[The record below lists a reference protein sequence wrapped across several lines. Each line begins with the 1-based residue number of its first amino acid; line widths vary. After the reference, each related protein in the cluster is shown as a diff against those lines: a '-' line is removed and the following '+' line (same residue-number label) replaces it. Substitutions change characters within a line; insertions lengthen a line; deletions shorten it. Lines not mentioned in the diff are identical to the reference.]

1 MTDPGVIDTLQEL
14 QALIEADG
22 GAFEMVRFDPSDGI
36 LRLRLVLDHVT
47 CEECILP
54 PEMLREL
61 ATDFVRR
68 RAPQV
73 ALVEIDDPRPVGG
86 A

>member
-54 PEMLREL
+54 PEMLREHHGRMYS
-61 ATDFVRR
+61 AHTI
-68 RAPQV
+68 A
-73 ALVEIDDPRPVGG
+73 EIRN
-86 A
+86 